1 MSRKSDVASILY
13 NALIK
18 QGQTGVYAME
28 LIADYNQEIANEF
41 YAQYLEQ
48 PKAKQNGNFAI
59 ELGKY
64 TPSETPSIEWYQVT
78 AERVSIGGIKW
89 QDRYICGGLMTEE
102 LPVDLNIGQL
112 LIAILDTV
120 KSIDIKTVTFLNAAS
135 DTRQIAVDYNE
146 EESSFTF
153 RLKDIEDEAI

>member
-1 MSRKSDVASILY
+1 MSRKSDIASILY

-89 QDRYICGGLMTEE
+89 QDRYCVKIPFAKREVAAEVL
-102 LPVDLNIGQL
+102 LNIQPFL
-112 LIAILDTV
+112 KTLIKV
-120 KSIDIKTVTFLNAAS
+120 KT
-135 DTRQIAVDYNE
+135 
-146 EESSFTF
+146 
-153 RLKDIEDEAI
+153 